1 MGENMKKIFLI
12 LCGILFT
19 TNLYATQ
26 MCARR
31 DTTIVPLDSVVAG
44 TRNTLFDNSIEWM
57 WAVSFSYGNTYGV
70 STCLSENEVAT
81 LLPSDDD
88 DLMGRSGTDANGNIR
103 DKCYCKINHPMS
115 SLWTLHSYGNNCT
128 NALPYCL
135 CSWGIYD
142 NVNSFRI
149 ALFNKIGYGYE
160 EIGDEYDTAISLN

>member
-31 DTTIVPLDSVVAG
+31 DTTVVPLDSVVDG
-44 TRNTLFDNSIEWM
+44 TTFADYTDEWM
-57 WAVSFSYGNTYGV
+57 WMTGFSYGNVYGV
-70 STCLSENEVAT
+70 ATCLSDNEVAT

-115 SLWTLHSYGNNCT
+115 SLWMPDGYGNRCT
-128 NALPYCL
+128 DTIPVCRCAYPVQTDYWSLRRSKFVEIGYE
-135 CSWGIYD
+135 SE
-142 NVNSFRI
+142 
-149 ALFNKIGYGYE
+149 KIGK
-160 EIGDEYDTAISLN
+160 EYDTAISLN

>member
-31 DTTIVPLDSVVAG
+31 DTTVVPLDSVVDGKTYANYP
-44 TRNTLFDNSIEWM
+44 REWM
-57 WAVSFSYGNTYGV
+57 WMTGFSYGNVYGV

-88 DLMGRSGTDANGNIR
+88 DLMGRSGTDADGNIR
-103 DKCYCKINHPMS
+103 NKCYCKINHPMS
-115 SLWTLHSYGNNCT
+115 SLWVINDYGNGCVTTSPSCACNYAT
-128 NALPYCL
+128 AIDWQSLRT
-135 CSWGIYD
+135 SQF
-142 NVNSFRI
+142 V
-149 ALFNKIGYGYE
+149 KIGYEYE
-160 EIGDEYDTAISLN
+160 EIGDEYKTAISLN

>member
-31 DTTIVPLDSVVAG
+31 DTTVVPLDSVVDG
-44 TRNTLFDNSIEWM
+44 TTGANYPREWM
-57 WAVSFSYGNTYGV
+57 WITVFSYGNVYGV

-115 SLWTLHSYGNNCT
+115 SLWVINDYGNGC
-128 NALPYCL
+128 
-135 CSWGIYD
+135 
-142 NVNSFRI
+142 VNTSPSCACDYATQIDWTSLRTRQFVE
-149 ALFNKIGYGYE
+149 IGYEYE